1 MYLQAY
7 WKNYVIDNSLQY
19 MFILNL
25 NLNTKIITQNS
36 IYVQMTLEK
45 KIYIVQ
51 KKVIYFLK
59 MISLRCCLFCVY
71 LEHYDFC

>member
-25 NLNTKIITQNS
+25 NLNTEIITQNS

-45 KIYIVQ
+45 KNILC
-51 KKVIYFLK
+51 KRK
-59 MISLRCCLFCVY
+59 
-71 LEHYDFC
+71 

>member
-25 NLNTKIITQNS
+25 NLNTEIITQNS

-51 KKVIYFLK
+51 KKVIYF
-59 MISLRCCLFCVY
+59 
-71 LEHYDFC
+71 